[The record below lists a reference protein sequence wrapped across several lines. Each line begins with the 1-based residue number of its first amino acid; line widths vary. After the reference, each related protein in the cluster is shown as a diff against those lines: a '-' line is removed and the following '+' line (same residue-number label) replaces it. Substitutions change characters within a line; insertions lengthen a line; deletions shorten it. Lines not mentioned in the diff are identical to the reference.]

1 MDCTPFWLF
10 VSLTA
15 HKNPQKVLR
24 NGSLPIPHPLKR
36 GGGTI
41 KKVQALQAVASS
53 TIKQMVLW
61 INKFVVI
68 LSILD
73 KKYSEESAHNEG

>member
-1 MDCTPFWLF
+1 MDRTPFWLF

-24 NGSLPIPHPLKR
+24 NGSLPIPHPLKK

-41 KKVQALQAVASS
+41 KKVQAPQA
-53 TIKQMVLW
+53 MVL
-61 INKFVVI
+61 F
-68 LSILD
+68 
-73 KKYSEESAHNEG
+73 YSKNSYFEVLL